1 MIITRIIIIKYPNP
15 LTQPAWYII
24 YRFIM
29 VGIVATLANFFEA
42 LTFCYMT
49 FAFSQQQKRNL
60 VDKNSID
67 KMMITHGTVQEN
79 EKNYGLIKQASLRW
93 D

>member
-1 MIITRIIIIKYPNP
+1 MIITRFISIEYPNP
-15 LTQPAWYII
+15 STQPHWYTI
-24 YRFIM
+24 YRFAM

-49 FAFSQQQKRNL
+49 FAFSQQQKNNL
-60 VDKNSID
+60 VNKASID
-67 KMMITHGTVQEN
+67 KMLMTAEN
-79 EKNYGLIKQASLRW
+79 NHGLIKQASLRW